1 MDTRSELH
9 VVLGASGAVGG
20 AVTRELIRQGA
31 RVRAVTRS
39 SSGDIPEGAERV
51 AADVSSVD
59 QMRQVCADATEIYFC
74 SNPLYTRWETEFPPM
89 LEGAIAGARESGA
102 KLIVA
107 DNLYVYAPT
116 THPITED
123 LPWRPVTRKG
133 RVRARMDER
142 LMAAS
147 RAGEIRMAIGRA
159 SDYFGPGALNTA
171 LSGDYF
177 FKAYFAGKPVDWPGR
192 LDMPHSCSY
201 IEDFGRGLVTLG
213 QHERALGEVWHIPAV
228 APLTGRQFLDMLFE
242 AAGRRAQ
249 VRAASKAML
258 RVIGL
263 FNPIIREMV
272 EMAYEFEQPFVMD
285 GSKFMRA
292 FGGAPTPLPDAIR
305 ATVRWFEGRMNA
317 SASASQKRSPRGEG
331 GRE

>member
-1 MDTRSELH
+1 MDTSSELH
-9 VVLGASGAVGG
+9 VVLGASGAVGS
-20 AVTRELIRQGA
+20 AVTRELVRQGG

-39 SSGDIPEGAERV
+39 GSGDIPEGAERV

-59 QMRQVCADATEIYFC
+59 QMRRVCADATVIYFC

-89 LEGAIAGARESGA
+89 LDGAIAGAREGGA

-116 THPITED
+116 TQPMTED

-133 RVRARMDER
+133 RVRAAMDER

-171 LSGDYF
+171 LCGDYF
-177 FKAYFAGKPVDWPGR
+177 FKAYLAGKTVDWPGR

-213 QHERALGEVWHIPAV
+213 QHDRALGEVWHIPAV
-228 APLTGRQFLDMLFE
+228 APLTGRQFLGMLFE
-242 AAGRRAQ
+242 AAGRRAPA
-249 VRAASKAML
+249 RAASKGML

-263 FNPIIREMV
+263 FNPLIREMV
-272 EMAYEFEQPFVMD
+272 EMAYEFEQPFTMD
-285 GSKFMRA
+285 GSKFTRA
-292 FGGAPTPLPDAIR
+292 FGGAPTPLPEAIR
-305 ATVRWFEGRMNA
+305 ATVEWFEGRM
-317 SASASQKRSPRGEG
+317 SASVR
-331 GRE
+331 